1 MNHPLKTDSRFN
13 IFLNSLSTEISRGLI
28 RLAPALL
35 VLYLATAFFDLSFI
49 GRGKVHWSINIIFA
63 LVLVGWMIYKRIVI
77 FSFLLVCFLVHAA
90 SFYPFLKFIGVNKND
105 PVPPFIGNALTLVIS
120 TFFIAGLLNWLKFS
134 SIQSAEIKA
143 KNAAIEAAKTPEQR
157 RADAIAKKEADEAY
171 ASDKSE
177 REEREWD
184 EQCQRMHE
192 AKSQEFF
199 DDHHRH

>member
-1 MNHPLKTDSRFN
+1 MNLPFKPESRFV
-13 IFLNSLSTEISRGLI
+13 IFLNFLSSEIGRGVV

-49 GRGKVHWSINIIFA
+49 GRGKVHWAINSIFA
-63 LVLVGWMIYKRIVI
+63 LILTGWMIYKRIVI

-120 TFFIAGLLNWLKFS
+120 TFFIAGLLNWLEFS

-143 KNAAIEAAKTPEQR
+143 KNAAIDAAKTPEQR
-157 RADAIAKKEADEAY
+157 RADAISKK
-171 ASDKSE
+171 
-177 REEREWD
+177 RGR
-184 EQCQRMHE
+184 
-192 AKSQEFF
+192 
-199 DDHHRH
+199 